1 MISGRIQY
9 VLGYLFGECFNSKL
23 RFDDGKIEN
32 GSESVVTE
40 DNQGPF
46 TPKGIIQN
54 GISSLFSKGTNS
66 TNFI

>member
-46 TPKGIIQN
+46 TPKGIMLKYFWIVL
-54 GISSLFSKGTNS
+54 ICVDRA
-66 TNFI
+66 